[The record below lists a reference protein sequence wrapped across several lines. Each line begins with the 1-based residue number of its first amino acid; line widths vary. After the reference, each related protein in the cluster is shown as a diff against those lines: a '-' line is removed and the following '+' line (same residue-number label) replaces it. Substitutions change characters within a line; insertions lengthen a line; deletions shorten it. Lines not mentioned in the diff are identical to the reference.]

1 MSLLSS
7 ELERY
12 DRQML
17 ISGWGLEGQR
27 RLKASMV
34 AVPGIGGL
42 GCLSSLY
49 LAAAGVGKIVLVD
62 KDEFKLSDLNRQ
74 ILCWQKDLGLSKAEV
89 AKKKLEALNSEIEVE
104 ALVAE
109 ITEDSVRD
117 LIADADIVVDGL
129 DNWRTR
135 FIVNSYCI
143 AQRIPF
149 IHAGVSGLHGQ
160 MSTILPGE
168 GPCLRCIFPKDPPEV
183 ERFPVLGATPALL
196 ATLQVTEAVKMI
208 AGIGEPLVGRILFF
222 NGKEMSF
229 ETVETERN
237 PECPI
242 CGHL

>member
-1 MSLLSS
+1 
-7 ELERY
+7 
-12 DRQML
+12 
-17 ISGWGLEGQR
+17 
-27 RLKASMV
+27 MV

-74 ILCWQKDLGLSKAEV
+74 ILCWQNDLGLSKAEV